1 MTKSK
6 KAEITQTD
14 LLGAVARSCDYLD
27 PETKGGAHTDVMV
40 VDSRRLTD
48 ELAAVAGLSAGDP
61 FVEKLEAMSE
71 AVAERF
77 IVKRGKIEDFTM
89 KVVGPRE
96 NVIPRDLMS
105 SAFGPHGYNL
115 LPTVEKVV
123 TGCSEAAREVPY
135 FAFGPRQEILAPD
148 VLGQL
153 QKALANRRTPRG
165 FLKPDTDLFLSF
177 LDEAADNN
185 IQQSVYDVLTE
196 DGYFKGSAGSFEEL
210 EEYQKFVRHNPLTRE
225 MEDSLSPF
233 FDAPITVGVRDAV
246 RWAMGSRHPEMG
258 WETARETILACF
270 ASRGGENF
278 LPAEVTYYTVDVD
291 RDPAQMAGLVE
302 VNERVV
308 ELFSPLLDESLKQHG
323 FIGVDGPTLRNLA
336 RQILDFHHGY
346 PIYELEPYQG
356 LLSVSSLKMLVRVGV
371 SLARLAV
378 SAGASE
384 RRNVNVDHLARR
396 PGQFVRFAASLE
408 EDERERLFKA
418 LEQTLAGY
426 VTRGGVRDESSNVWQ
441 YHRIP
446 KTFYSFQD
454 KAHFSASTRGRVEDT
469 FTLEKLH
476 SPPYNEL
483 LHTLPELA
491 EKLTVFFTLVYRYY
505 KDTGFVPDLRP
516 QNAGR
521 DIFLLGIW
529 GYVSDNL
536 LIILWRDRDDE
547 LHADLS
553 FVDNKD
559 QFKEYRRGEDRRQP
573 MGQAKHAMRLTGSL
587 VEPAM
592 LRSIGLF
599 AEVTRHNRSG
609 DPAPRP
615 SLVEKYASQGLD
627 IAQEVIHSAV
637 ENIFDNTKVA
647 VEDLVDDTFTG
658 IKKLL
663 GPKD

>member
-1 MTKSK
+1 MTKSTK
-6 KAEITQTD
+6 DKVSQTT
-14 LLGAVARSCDYLD
+14 LLGAVARSCNYLD

-40 VDSRRLTD
+40 VDPERLTE
-48 ELAAVAGLSAGDP
+48 ELSAVAGISADEP
-61 FVEKLEAMSE
+61 FVEKLSAMSD
-71 AVAERF
+71 ALAERF
-77 IVKRGKIEDFTM
+77 IVKRGKIEDFAM

-123 TGCSEAAREVPY
+123 TGCAEAAREVPY
-135 FAFGPRQEILAPD
+135 FAFGDRSEILAPD

-153 QKALANRRTPRG
+153 QKGLANRRKPRG
-165 FLKPDTDLFLSF
+165 FLKPKTDLFLSF
-177 LDEAADNN
+177 LDEAGDNN
-185 IQQSVYDVLTE
+185 IEQSVYDVLTD
-196 DGYFKGSAGSFEEL
+196 DGYFKGTAGSFEEL
-210 EEYQKFVRHNPLTRE
+210 VDYQKFVRHNPLTRE
-225 MEDSLSPF
+225 MEDSLSTF

-258 WETARETILACF
+258 WETARATILASF
-270 ASRGGENF
+270 DSRGTENF
-278 LPAEVTYYTVDVD
+278 LPSEVTYYAVDVD
-291 RDPAQMAGLVE
+291 KDPAQMAGLVE

-308 ELFSPLLDESLKQHG
+308 QLFAPLLDDSLKQHG
-323 FIGVDGPTLRNLA
+323 FIGVDGPTLKEMS

-384 RRNVNVDHLARR
+384 RRNVKLDHLARR

-408 EDERERLFKA
+408 EDERNRLFEA
-418 LEQTLAGY
+418 LEQTLAAY
-426 VTRGGVRDESSNVWQ
+426 VARGGVRDESSNIWQ

-446 KTFYSFQD
+446 RTFYSFQD
-454 KAHFSASTRGRVEDT
+454 KAQYPASLRGRVEDT

-476 SPPYNEL
+476 TAPYNEL
-483 LHTLPELA
+483 LRTLPELA

-536 LIILWRDRDDE
+536 LIILWRDKNDE

-573 MGQAKHAMRLTGSL
+573 VGQAKHAMRLTGSL

-599 AEVTRHNRSG
+599 TEATHNNRSG
-609 DPAPRP
+609 APAPRP
-615 SLVEKYASQGLD
+615 SLIEKYASQGLD